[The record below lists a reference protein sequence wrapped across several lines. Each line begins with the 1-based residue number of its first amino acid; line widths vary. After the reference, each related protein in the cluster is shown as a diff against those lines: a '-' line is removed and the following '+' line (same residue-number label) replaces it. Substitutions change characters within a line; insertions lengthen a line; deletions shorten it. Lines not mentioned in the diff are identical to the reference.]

1 MHPGTLANIISPL
14 IKLFEYVLL
23 LLLVLIQHF
32 CYPQTHSD
40 SSASV
45 GMSAG
50 IRGRSQHSQLLWHNW
65 SYCTCQ
71 VLVFKPL
78 YLWGFSLQTFGSIA
92 FGAALLRDNAISGQH
107 EEGTEERAGDR
118 WEKMTQLLCSF
129 LSWLFPPAPQGY
141 APTYGFIESLIKA
154 SFLFIFSL
162 LNGVQ

>member
-1 MHPGTLANIISPL
+1 MHPGTLANIIPPL
-14 IKLFEYVLL
+14 IKLFECVLL

-50 IRGRSQHSQLLWHNW
+50 IRGMSQHSQLLWHNW

-78 YLWGFSLQTFGSIA
+78 YLWGFGICGSLA

-107 EEGTEERAGDR
+107 EEGTGERAGDR
-118 WEKMTQLLCSF
+118 WEKVRQLLCSS
-129 LSWLFPPAPQGY
+129 LSRLFPLAPQGC

-162 LNGVQ
+162 LNGVE